1 MQTNVATP
9 TKPTILEVW
18 DLQEGC
24 HSNTLQDEDR
34 IRIYGERKYYGVCK
48 ASLDYAK
55 NHKKD
60 SFRIGIRQRGDLRW
74 LGFAWAG
81 TRQPI
86 EWLAEIAEYLVENA
100 HNDFEGMEDIEVEI
114 KWPEK
119 FIETIEY
126 KPAGMSARELIE
138 EAGIDWGIF
147 HLRLSEDRCSVLVT
161 LNQWE
166 QSDPPTSFGT
176 LEVKIAE
183 KTAFRIGKLLVKK
196 GEDPAIAKTL
206 FVRQAIVDKARGR
219 LGISGDIECPVC
231 GTGKVFYWIG
241 FNGQIHAECS
251 TPYCVHWME

>member
-1 MQTNVATP
+1 MDN
-9 TKPTILEVW
+9 
-18 DLQEGC
+18 
-24 HSNTLQDEDR
+24 
-34 IRIYGERKYYGVCK
+34 
-48 ASLDYAK
+48 
-55 NHKKD
+55 
-60 SFRIGIRQRGDLRW
+60 
-74 LGFAWAG
+74 FAWAG

-86 EWLAEIAEYLVENA
+86 EWLAEIAEYLVEDA

-119 FIETIEY
+119 FIETKEY

-138 EAGIDWGIF
+138 EAGMDWGIF

-166 QSDPPTSFGT
+166 RSDPPTSFGT

-206 FVRQAIVDKARGR
+206 FVR
-219 LGISGDIECPVC
+219 
-231 GTGKVFYWIG
+231 
-241 FNGQIHAECS
+241 
-251 TPYCVHWME
+251 